1 MMNPY
6 NKNNKSISSTILSV
20 FKKISVI
27 DGKTRNYGTD
37 QPLYDAEVHL
47 IKVIKENE
55 GIHITALAERLN
67 VTKGAVSQVIMKLQK
82 KGMVVKEPDSSNQS
96 RILLKLTEKGQIA
109 YVNHEAL
116 HKNFDDM
123 VQGIL
128 QNESDKNKEFLSKFL
143 SDLNNKLI
151 DFEE

>member
-6 NKNNKSISSTILSV
+6 NNKSISNTILSV
-20 FKKISVI
+20 FKKISAI

-55 GIHITALAERLN
+55 GIHITALAEKLN
-67 VTKGAVSQVIMKLQK
+67 VTKGAVSQLIMKLQK
-82 KGMVVKEPDSSNQS
+82 KGMVVKEPDTSNQS
-96 RILLKLTEKGQIA
+96 RILLKLTNKGQIA

-123 VQGIL
+123 VEGIL
-128 QNESDKNKEFLSKFL
+128 KDETKENKEFISKFL
-143 SDLNNKLI
+143 SDLDEKLVS
-151 DFEE
+151 FEE